1 MRTGHEQMT
10 RVMMTNG
17 EMVLGGA
24 IVFLSIAMTIL
35 SIKAYKYER
44 NFNSIQSLFT
54 MVGMKLHELDHAVG
68 IEHDHKE
75 SKKNVKV

>member
-1 MRTGHEQMT
+1 MT
-10 RVMMTNG
+10 RAMMSDS
-17 EMVLGGA
+17 EVVLAGA

-44 NFNSIQSLFT
+44 NFNSIQNLFNI
-54 MVGMKLHELDHAVG
+54 VGMKLHELDHAVG
-68 IEHDHKE
+68 VEHDHKE

>member
-1 MRTGHEQMT
+1 MSDSE
-10 RVMMTNG
+10 V
-17 EMVLGGA
+17 VLAGA

-44 NFNSIQSLFT
+44 NFNSIQNLFNI
-54 MVGMKLHELDHAVG
+54 VGMKLHELDHAVG
-68 IEHDHKE
+68 VEHDHKE

>member
-1 MRTGHEQMT
+1 
-10 RVMMTNG
+10 MTNG

-24 IVFLSIAMTIL
+24 IVFLSIAMTVL
-35 SIKAYKYER
+35 SIKVYKYER
-44 NFNSIQSLFT
+44 HFNSIQRLFT

-75 SKKNVKV
+75 TTKNVHI